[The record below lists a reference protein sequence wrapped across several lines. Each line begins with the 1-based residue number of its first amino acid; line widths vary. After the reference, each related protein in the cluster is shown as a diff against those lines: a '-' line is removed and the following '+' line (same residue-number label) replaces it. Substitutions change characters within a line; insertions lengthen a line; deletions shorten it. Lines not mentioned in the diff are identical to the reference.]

1 MQHEDSPSDLK
12 NRLLYGAVVGS
23 VLGMIVGSLPGTE
36 PLVGLLSIAVS
47 AAILSAL
54 SALSD
59 SFWESLRAAWE
70 LVRIAFWRW

>member
-1 MQHEDSPSDLK
+1 MQRKDNPSDLK
-12 NRLLYGAVVGS
+12 NRLLYGAVIGS
-23 VLGMIVGSLPGTE
+23 VLGTIIGTAPGTQ
-36 PLVGLLSIAVS
+36 PVAGILSIVVS

-54 SALSD
+54 AALSD